1 MPNPPHHPQT
11 VENLH
16 NLSQPSAYTDS
27 LLVENPACRVLCC
40 DEQDSQ
46 GHCFPRTHVT
56 GGGRWPEKQ
65 TNKVI
70 SDRGL
75 NDVKKMQ
82 LSDEMSKE
90 ATLYREVKESLSG
103 EVTFDLRVD

>member
-1 MPNPPHHPQT
+1 MVKKT
-11 VENLH
+11 VKDTAFLERLRYWGER
-16 NLSQPSAYTDS
+16 Q
-27 LLVENPACRVLCC
+27 
-40 DEQDSQ
+40 
-46 GHCFPRTHVT
+46 
-56 GGGRWPEKQ
+56 PEKQ

-75 NDVKKMQ
+75 NDVKKMK

>member
-1 MPNPPHHPQT
+1 M
-11 VENLH
+11 
-16 NLSQPSAYTDS
+16 
-27 LLVENPACRVLCC
+27 
-40 DEQDSQ
+40 
-46 GHCFPRTHVT
+46 
-56 GGGRWPEKQ
+56 
-65 TNKVI
+65 I